1 MSPSKPY
8 KRSENPYLK
17 LNFFKFFALSTAII
31 LFFPWSLLF
40 CLIVLGFEKTKL
52 LIYAL
57 LEDIGIT
64 LLGALA
70 AFFIFILIIIGS
82 IKYFFAWWNQPEPPE
97 PPKVNPHTY
106 EVLLKESEIRQSKI
120 LIDISDYR
128 FPFNKNTSIN
138 K

>member
-8 KRSENPYLK
+8 NRSENPYLK

-31 LFFPWSLLF
+31 LFFPWSFLF

-52 LIYAL
+52 LSYAL
-57 LEDIGIT
+57 LEDIGTT

-70 AFFIFILIIIGS
+70 AFLVFILIIIGS
-82 IKYFFAWWNQPEPPE
+82 IKYFFTWWNLPEPPE
-97 PPKVNPHTY
+97 PPKVNPHPF
-106 EVLLKESEIRQSKI
+106 EVLLKESENKQNKI

-128 FPFNKNTSIN
+128 F
-138 K
+138 

>member
-1 MSPSKPY
+1 M
-8 KRSENPYLK
+8 
-17 LNFFKFFALSTAII
+17 
-31 LFFPWSLLF
+31 
-40 CLIVLGFEKTKL
+40 LGFEKTKL

-57 LEDIGIT
+57 LEDIGTT

-97 PPKVNPHTY
+97 PPKVNPHNY
-106 EVLLKESEIRQSKI
+106 EVFLKESENRQSKI

-128 FPFNKNTSIN
+128 F
-138 K
+138 

>member
-17 LNFFKFFALSTAII
+17 LNFFKFFALSTAMI
-31 LFFPWSLLF
+31 LFFPWSFLF

-52 LIYAL
+52 LTYAL

-64 LLGALA
+64 LLGALT
-70 AFFIFILIIIGS
+70 AFVVFILIIIGS
-82 IKYFFAWWNQPEPPE
+82 IKYFFVWWNQPEPPE
-97 PPKVNPHTY
+97 PSKVNPHAY
-106 EVLLKESEIRQSKI
+106 EVLLKKSEIRQNKI

-128 FPFNKNTSIN
+128 S
-138 K
+138 

>member
-1 MSPSKPY
+1 MSPSQPY
-8 KRSENPYLK
+8 DRSKNPYLK
-17 LNFFKFFALSTAII
+17 LNFFKFFALSTAMI
-31 LFFPWSLLF
+31 LFFPWSFLF

-52 LIYAL
+52 LTYAL

-70 AFFIFILIIIGS
+70 AFVVFILIIIGS

-97 PPKVNPHTY
+97 PSKVNPHAY
-106 EVLLKESEIRQSKI
+106 EVLLKKSEIRQNKI

-128 FPFNKNTSIN
+128 S
-138 K
+138 